1 MEKQGI
7 IEPHAGPTPWISN
20 VVLAPKDDGNIR
32 VTVDMRQVKK
42 AIKSTNLPIPKVED
56 IKAKMAG
63 NKVFFKLG
71 FCSTSPCRGKSI
83 CHSFSW

>member
-1 MEKQGI
+1 MQD
-7 IEPHAGPTPWISN
+7 PHLGFPMLYLPPRTMATS
-20 VVLAPKDDGNIR
+20 